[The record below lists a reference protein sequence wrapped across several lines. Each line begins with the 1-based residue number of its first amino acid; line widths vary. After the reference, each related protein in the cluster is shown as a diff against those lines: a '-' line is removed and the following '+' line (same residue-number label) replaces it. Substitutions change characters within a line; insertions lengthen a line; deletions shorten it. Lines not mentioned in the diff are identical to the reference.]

1 MRLAEESAAVTHN
14 HPSGILGALAVAGS
28 VYVARTGGSKQD
40 VRDFIDREI
49 GYDMTRSI
57 DQIRPFYSFDVSCE
71 GSVPPAIQAFLES
84 DSFEHAIR
92 LAISLGGDADT
103 MACIAGSIAE
113 PFYGGVPGDL
123 WDQAQQRLDEPLR
136 QKVQGCCK
144 LLDCD
149 RFGTS
154 S

>member
-1 MRLAEESAAVTHN
+1 MVTHN

-49 GYDMTRSI
+49 GYDMTRTI
-57 DQIRPFYSFDVSCE
+57 DEIRPFYSFDVSCE

-113 PFYGGVPGDL
+113 PFYGGVPGG
-123 WDQAQQRLDEPLR
+123 PL
-136 QKVQGCCK
+136 
-144 LLDCD
+144 
-149 RFGTS
+149 GTS
-154 S
+154 SAAIG